1 MLYLADTANKQL
13 LPEPRNAEKVSIKST
28 FKRILFTKAL
38 ATAKY
43 ATVCIRSVIF
53 LVIK

>member
-1 MLYLADTANKQL
+1 MSVCYICTEKTTVTGT
-13 LPEPRNAEKVSIKST
+13 ENAEKVSIKST